1 MAVVI
6 LSSFAIQN
14 AFIYIRKIGNRR
26 AVMEE
31 AKRYREPWEFPTDT
45 DSFETIVQTGRVY
58 VDKTDLIYRMTRNQ
72 CVFLSRPRRF
82 GKSLLCSTLKAY
94 FLGKKELFKG
104 LAMETLEKEWVKYP
118 VFHFNM
124 SLMKNKTPEQ
134 MRYEMF
140 EQVRLNAK
148 DNGLAVPEGPTPGSS
163 FQNLVRNAFEQTGHK
178 AVIIIDE
185 YDAALLHTPTGTDLF
200 NEVQSIHQEFYI
212 TCKACSEYL
221 RFVFIT
227 GITKFSHVSIFS
239 ELNNLQNISLNEDY
253 ATLCGITEA
262 EIRRTFDNDIEN
274 LALHNGMTK
283 EEMYDTLRWKYDG
296 FHFSENS
303 PGVYNP
309 YSLMLVLSSRKL
321 RNNWFGSATPSFLF
335 ERMKGFRTDI
345 MKLNRTE
352 MMPDSAFDM
361 SIHEMDTA
369 LPLLYQSGYLTIKGY
384 DNAVRGY
391 VLGIPNDE
399 VREGLFGNFLKM
411 LTPLNTDQRMNMVDA
426 MNRALR
432 RGDVDAA
439 MKALQSFL
447 SGVPYMYEGKE
458 ILEDLERLEALHQRD
473 LYILFNGMGLNLE
486 TEVKQAKGRVD
497 MVVWLPD
504 AIYIFEFKMRG
515 TASSALAQ
523 IEKNLYDAPY
533 MADPRLKVKVGVRFT
548 CAKHTI
554 TSWKVAR

>member
-1 MAVVI
+1 
-6 LSSFAIQN
+6 
-14 AFIYIRKIGNRR
+14 
-26 AVMEE
+26 MEE
-31 AKRYREPWEFPTDT
+31 TKRYREPWEFPTDT

-58 VDKTDLIYRMTRNQ
+58 VDKTDLIYRMTRSQ
-72 CVFLSRPRRF
+72 CIFLSRPRRF

-104 LAMETLEKEWVKYP
+104 LAMETLEKDWVKYP

-124 SLMKNKTPEQ
+124 SAMKNKTPEQ
-134 MRYEMF
+134 MR
-140 EQVRLNAK
+140 NAILYQIK
-148 DNGLAVPEGPTPGSS
+148 TNAENNGLDMPQSDTPGAAL
-163 FQNLVRNAFEQTGHK
+163 QQLVATATKASGHK

-212 TCKACSEYL
+212 TCKLCSEYL

-262 EIRRTFDNDIEN
+262 EIRRIFDNDIEN

-296 FHFSENS
+296 FNFSKKQA
-303 PGVYNP
+303 GVFNP
-309 YSLMLVLSSRKL
+309 YSLMLTFSCKEL
-321 RNNWFGSATPSFLF
+321 RANWFGSATPSFLF

-352 MMPDSAFDM
+352 MMPASAFDM
-361 SIHEMDTA
+361 SIHEMTTA

-384 DNAVRGY
+384 SPVSSSY
-391 VLGIPNDE
+391 ILGIPNDE
-399 VREGLFGNFLKM
+399 VRVGLFENFISE
-411 LTPLNTDQRMNMVDA
+411 LTPLDTDQRMNMVDA

-439 MKALQSFL
+439 MKAMQSFL
-447 SGVPYMYEGKE
+447 AGVPYMYEGKE
-458 ILEDLERLEALHQRD
+458 ILEDLEKLEALHQRD

-533 MADPRLKVKVGVRFT
+533 MADPRPKVKVGVRFT